1 MKKSRKET
9 ISTERT
15 FQAARKFS
23 TDFHPAV
30 EFLYFALVLGFGM
43 FLLHPF
49 CLLFSFAGALFFS
62 FRLRGKRAVRR
73 SLIYM
78 LPILFLTAAANPLF
92 SHGGETVLAYFPSG
106 NPLTLESLLYG
117 LGAAC
122 MLACMLLWFMCVT
135 EVVTAEKCMWLF
147 GRILPALSLLLSMT
161 LRFVPSFIR
170 RLRGVNE
177 ARRCMG
183 VWEDFPAEAKKGQK
197 TQKKQGLRHRGK
209 EAVKAVSILLTWA
222 LENAVE
228 TADSMRARG
237 YGLPGR
243 TAFSLYRF
251 TGRDRAAVSL
261 LLFCGFFLLSGCLAG
276 AMEFRYFPTV
286 KGVFLTEGPVGP
298 LQVCFFL
305 VYGALCLAPWGV
317 CIHTAREVKKWEYM
331 KG

>member
-1 MKKSRKET
+1 
-9 ISTERT
+9 
-15 FQAARKFS
+15 
-23 TDFHPAV
+23 
-30 EFLYFALVLGFGM
+30 
-43 FLLHPF
+43 
-49 CLLFSFAGALFFS
+49 
-62 FRLRGKRAVRR
+62 
-73 SLIYM
+73 
-78 LPILFLTAAANPLF
+78 
-92 SHGGETVLAYFPSG
+92 
-106 NPLTLESLLYG
+106 
-117 LGAAC
+117 
-122 MLACMLLWFMCVT
+122 
-135 EVVTAEKCMWLF
+135 MWLF